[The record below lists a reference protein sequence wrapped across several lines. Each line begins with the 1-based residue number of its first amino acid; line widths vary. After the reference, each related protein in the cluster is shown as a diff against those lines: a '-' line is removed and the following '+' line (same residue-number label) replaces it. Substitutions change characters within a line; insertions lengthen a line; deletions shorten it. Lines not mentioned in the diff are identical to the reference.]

1 MINPMKF
8 NLFPL
13 LITLQLTLGISTTS
27 AQQPAWTLTPFIK
40 QDTDNPILLPIKNT
54 EFDCPVSKQKVH
66 WEAKDVYNP
75 AAVVR
80 NGKVYLLYRAEDTL
94 KSVDGTSRIGLAVSS
109 DGIHFK
115 RQTKPVFFPD
125 NDFMKPYEWA
135 GGCEDPRIVETE
147 DGKYIVTYTTYDGK
161 TARLCVAS
169 SPNLQKWK
177 KHGLAFNQLKYKDLW
192 SKSGAI
198 ICRRVG
204 SRLIT
209 TKINGKYWMYF
220 GDTSIFLATSKDL
233 IHWEIVEEE
242 TGKPKPIFGAR
253 PDKFDSRLVESGPPA
268 MITKNGILL
277 LYNSMNLHENGFAG
291 LPPDAYSAGQIL
303 LDKNDPSK
311 VIARTDENF
320 MKPEKPYEL
329 TGQVNQVV
337 FIEGLVYF
345 KKKYFLYYGTADS
358 KIAVA
363 VCRQLSA
370 VGLRKIK

>member
-1 MINPMKF
+1 M
-8 NLFPL
+8 NLKPFPI
-13 LITLQLTLGISTTS
+13 LITLQLTLGISTTH

-54 EFDCPVSKQKVH
+54 VFNCPVSKQKVR

-94 KSVDGTSRIGLAVSS
+94 KSVDGTSRIGLAVST

-115 RQTKPVFFPD
+115 RQTKPVLFPD

-147 DGKYIVTYTTYDGK
+147 EGKYIITYTTYDGK

-169 SPNLQKWK
+169 SPNLQQWK

-204 SRLIT
+204 SRLIA
-209 TKINGKYWMYF
+209 TKIKGKYWMYF

-233 IHWEIVEEE
+233 INWEIVEDE
-242 TGKPKPIFGAR
+242 TGKPKPIFGPR

-268 MITKNGILL
+268 IITKNGILL

-303 LDKNDPSK
+303 MDKNDPTK

-363 VCRQLSA
+363 ISYRHSA
-370 VGLRKIK
+370 VGFQHKK

>member
-1 MINPMKF
+1 MYLKKSF
-8 NLFPL
+8 LSVLFQFS
-13 LITLQLTLGISTTS
+13 IGVSTVF
-27 AQQPAWTLTPFIK
+27 AQQPTWTLTPFVK
-40 QDTDNPILLPIKNT
+40 QDVDNPILLPVQKT
-54 EFDCPVSKQKVH
+54 SFDCPVSKKKVN

-115 RQTKPVFFPD
+115 RQTKPVLFPD

-135 GGCEDPRIVETE
+135 GGCEDPRIVETAN
-147 DGKYIVTYTTYDGK
+147 GKYIVTYTTYDGT

-169 SPNLQKWK
+169 SSNLQQWK
-177 KHGLAFNQLKYKDLW
+177 KHGLAFKQEKYKDVW

-204 SRLIT
+204 EKLIA

-220 GDTSIFLATSKDL
+220 GDTSIFLATSTDL
-233 IHWEIVEEE
+233 INWKVVEDEL
-242 TGKPKPIFGAR
+242 GKPKPIFGPR

-268 MITKNGILL
+268 MITKKGILL
-277 LYNSMNLHENGFAG
+277 LYNAMNLHENGFAG

-303 LDKNDPSK
+303 MDLKDPSK

-345 KKKYFLYYGTADS
+345 KKQYFLYYGTADS

-363 VCRQLSA
+363 V
-370 VGLRKIK
+370 GKF

>member
-1 MINPMKF
+1 MSSKKILISF
-8 NLFPL
+8 L
-13 LITLQLTLGISTTS
+13 LQIFVGGFSLS
-27 AQQPAWTLTPFIK
+27 AQQPSWTLTPFVK
-40 QDTDNPILLPIKNT
+40 QDTDNPILLPIKNSK
-54 EFDCPVSKQKVH
+54 FYCPVSKQNVR

-115 RQTKPVFFPD
+115 RQTKPVLFPD

-147 DGKYIVTYTTYDGK
+147 TGKYIVTYTTYDGS

-169 SPNLQKWK
+169 SLNLQNWK
-177 KHGLAFNQLKYKDLW
+177 KHGLAFNQLKYKNLW

-198 ICRRVG
+198 ICKRVG
-204 SRLIT
+204 SKLIA
-209 TKINGKYWMYF
+209 TKVNGKYWMYF

-233 IHWEIVEEE
+233 INWKIVEDEM
-242 TGKPKPIFGAR
+242 GKPKPIFGAR

-268 MITKNGILL
+268 IITKKGILL

-303 LDKNDPSK
+303 MDKKDPTK
-311 VIARTDENF
+311 IIGRTDENF

-345 KKKYFLYYGTADS
+345 RKKYFLYYGTADS

-363 VCRQLSA
+363 VCQF
-370 VGLRKIK
+370 

>member
-1 MINPMKF
+1 MMMTHYITQKMNRKI
-8 NLFPL
+8 
-13 LITLQLTLGISTTS
+13 LIIIFFVVYVFSGELTVF
-27 AQQPAWTLTPFIK
+27 AQQPSWTLSPFVK
-40 QDTDNPILLPIKNT
+40 QDADNPILLPIKNST
-54 EFDCPVSKQKVH
+54 FNCPVSNQNVR

-115 RQTKPVFFPD
+115 RQNKPVLFPD

-192 SKSGAI
+192 SKSGSI
-198 ICRRVG
+198 ISRRVG
-204 SRLIT
+204 SRLIA
-209 TKINGKYWMYF
+209 TKVNGKYWMYF
-220 GDTSIFLATSKDL
+220 GDTNIFLATSTDL
-233 IHWEIVEEE
+233 VNWEIVEDE
-242 TGKPKPIFGAR
+242 TGNPKPIFGPR
-253 PDKFDSRLVESGPPA
+253 SDKFDSRLVESGPPA

-277 LYNSMNLHENGFAG
+277 LYNSMNLHENGLAG

-303 LDKNDPSK
+303 LDKMTQAK
-311 VIARTDENF
+311 
-320 MKPEKPYEL
+320 
-329 TGQVNQVV
+329 
-337 FIEGLVYF
+337 
-345 KKKYFLYYGTADS
+345 
-358 KIAVA
+358 
-363 VCRQLSA
+363 
-370 VGLRKIK
+370 

>member
-1 MINPMKF
+1 MSSKKILISF
-8 NLFPL
+8 L
-13 LITLQLTLGISTTS
+13 LQIFVGGFSLS
-27 AQQPAWTLTPFIK
+27 AQQPSWTLTPFVK
-40 QDTDNPILLPIKNT
+40 QDTDNPILLPIKNSK
-54 EFDCPVSKQKVH
+54 FYCPVSRKNVR

-115 RQTKPVFFPD
+115 RQTKPVLFPD

-147 DGKYIVTYTTYDGK
+147 TGKYIVTYTTYDGT

-169 SPNLQKWK
+169 SSNLQKWK
-177 KHGLAFNQLKYKDLW
+177 KHGLAFQQEKYRNLW
-192 SKSGAI
+192 TKSGAI
-198 ICRRVG
+198 ICRKAG
-204 SRLIT
+204 ERLIA
-209 TKINGKYWMYF
+209 TKVNGKYWMYF
-220 GDTSIFLATSKDL
+220 GDTNIFLATSKDL
-233 IHWEIVEEE
+233 INWKIVEDE
-242 TGKPKPIFGAR
+242 TGKPKPIFGPR
-253 PDKFDSRLVESGPPA
+253 FDKFDSRLVESGPPA
-268 MITKNGILL
+268 LITKRGILI
-277 LYNSMNLHENGFAG
+277 LYNSMNLHKNGFAG

-303 LDKNDPSK
+303 MDLKDPTK
-311 VIARTDENF
+311 VIARSDENF

-363 VCRQLSA
+363 VCSF
-370 VGLRKIK
+370 

>member
-1 MINPMKF
+1 MNPKPIVF
-8 NLFPL
+8 IF
-13 LITLQLTLGISTTS
+13 LQLIIGISTTH
-27 AQQPAWTLTPFIK
+27 AQQPSWTLTPFVK
-40 QDTDNPILLPIKNT
+40 QDTDNPILLPVKNT
-54 EFDCPVSKQKVH
+54 IFNCPVSKQNVH

-115 RQTKPVFFPD
+115 RQTKPVLFPD

-147 DGKYIVTYTTYDGK
+147 TGKYIVTYTTYDGK
-161 TARLCVAS
+161 IARLCVAS
-169 SPNLQKWK
+169 SLNLQKWK
-177 KHGLAFNQLKYKDLW
+177 KHGLAFKNEKYKNLW

-204 SRLIT
+204 ERLIA
-209 TKINGKYWMYF
+209 TKLNGKYWMYF
-220 GDTSIFLATSKDL
+220 GDTSIFLASSKDL
-233 IHWEIVEEE
+233 INWEIVEDE
-242 TGKPKPIFGAR
+242 TAKPKLIFGPR
-253 PDKFDSRLVESGPPA
+253 TDKFDSRLVESGPPA
-268 MITKNGILL
+268 MITKKGILL
-277 LYNSMNLHENGFAG
+277 FYNSMNLHENGFAG
-291 LPPDAYSAGQIL
+291 LSPDAYSAGQIL
-303 LDKNDPSK
+303 FDNNDPAK

-320 MKPEKPYEL
+320 LKPEKPYEL

-337 FIEGLVYF
+337 FIEGLIYF

-363 VCRQLSA
+363 VCN
-370 VGLRKIK
+370 VIK

>member
-1 MINPMKF
+1 MSSKKILIF
-8 NLFPL
+8 FL
-13 LITLQLTLGISTTS
+13 LQIFVGGFSLS
-27 AQQPAWTLTPFIK
+27 AQQPSWTLTPFVK
-40 QDTDNPILLPIKNT
+40 QDIDNPILLPIKNSK
-54 EFDCPVSKQKVH
+54 FYCPVSKQNVR

-115 RQTKPVFFPD
+115 RQTKPVLFPD
-125 NDFMKPYEWA
+125 NDFMKSYEWA

-147 DGKYIVTYTTYDGK
+147 TGNYIVTYTTYDGT

-169 SPNLQKWK
+169 SSNLQKWK
-177 KHGLAFNQLKYKDLW
+177 KHGLAFQQEKYRNLW
-192 SKSGAI
+192 TKSGAI

-204 SRLIT
+204 ERLMA
-209 TKINGKYWMYF
+209 TKVNGKYWMYF
-220 GDTSIFLATSKDL
+220 GDTSIFLATSKNL
-233 IHWEIVEEE
+233 INWEIVEDE

-253 PDKFDSRLVESGPPA
+253 EGKFDSRLVESGPPA
-268 MITKNGILL
+268 MITKKGILL

-291 LPPDAYSAGQIL
+291 LPPDAYSAGQVL
-303 LDKNDPSK
+303 MDKNDPTK

-363 VCRQLSA
+363 VCSF
-370 VGLRKIK
+370 